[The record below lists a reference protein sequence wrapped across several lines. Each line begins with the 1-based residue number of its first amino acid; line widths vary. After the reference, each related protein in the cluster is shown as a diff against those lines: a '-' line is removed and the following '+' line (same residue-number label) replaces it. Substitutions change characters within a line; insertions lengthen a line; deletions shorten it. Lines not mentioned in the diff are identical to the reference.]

1 MKHATASQTRRLRD
15 GRQLVQIADCPH
27 CGADHWLIAD
37 GTLVYMPC
45 GPNRAVWLDGLGISL
60 R

>member
-1 MKHATASQTRRLRD
+1 MKHAKASQIRRLRG

-27 CGADHWLIAD
+27 CESDHWLIAD
-37 GTLVYMPC
+37 GTLAYMPC
-45 GPNRAVWLDGLGISL
+45 GPNCPVWLDGLGVTV

>member
-1 MKHATASQTRRLRD
+1 MKHANVSQTRRLRD
-15 GRQLVQIADCPH
+15 GRQLVQIADCPG

-37 GTLVYMPC
+37 GTLAYLPC
-45 GPNRAVWLDGLGISL
+45 GVNRPVWLDGIGAPI